1 MDANEPSELLLAS
14 PLSAVPAAVMVVLTA
29 LTMRSVIKREQAM
42 MPRRRSAS
50 AVQAAYQSRWRNRPS
65 T

>member
-1 MDANEPSELLLAS
+1 MEANELSQLLLAS

-42 MPRRRSAS
+42 LPQRRPSDVARAS
-50 AVQAAYQSRWRNRPS
+50 YVDRWRTRP
-65 T
+65 